1 MVKSA
6 TEIVQKQTRSYMFY
20 LFLCKAYGIVILI
33 TMYGCNTKPDAEA
46 ILERNLEQ
54 SKRDE
59 N

>member
-1 MVKSA
+1 
-6 TEIVQKQTRSYMFY
+6 MFY

-33 TMYGCNTKPDAEA
+33 TMYRYNTKPDAEA

-54 SKRDE
+54 SKKGE